1 MKQLLINK
9 NPIIII
15 LRIKLGNNF
24 SKNYPAI

>member
-1 MKQLLINK
+1 MKQLLVNE

-15 LRIKLGNNF
+15 LRIKLRNNF